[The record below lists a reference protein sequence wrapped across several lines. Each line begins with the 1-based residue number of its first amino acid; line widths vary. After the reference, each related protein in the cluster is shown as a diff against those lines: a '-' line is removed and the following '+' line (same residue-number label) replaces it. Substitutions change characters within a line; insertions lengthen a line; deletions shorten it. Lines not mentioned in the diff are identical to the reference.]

1 MVDFFGKFGRAG
13 LQVCGDGTMSSA
25 EYQYYIMPLAS
36 QVLYETGKIC
46 FFPHLTSLE
55 VRFHLHCVIIQSR
68 EQSDSCLQLANK
80 REHKDTACYLIY
92 IPESHNLG
100 AHIHTHQTKKKKN
113 SLLDIIP
120 YASLPMT
127 KRFSTHT
134 PSFSLFKPLS
144 ALHPNLMSNAMMSLS
159 ICDLSSVTMWCFV
172 H

>member
-1 MVDFFGKFGRAG
+1 MAPCPQLNISTTLCHWPAKYFMKLAK
-13 LQVCGDGTMSSA
+13 SA
-25 EYQYYIMPLAS
+25 
-36 QVLYETGKIC
+36 

-100 AHIHTHQTKKKKN
+100 AHIHTLQTKKKTN
-113 SLLDIIP
+113 SLLDVIP

-134 PSFSLFKPLS
+134 HHHFLFLNHC
-144 ALHPNLMSNAMMSLS
+144 LHFTLTSCQMQ
-159 ICDLSSVTMWCFV
+159 
-172 H
+172 